1 MGLIA
6 WIIVGLIAGWLAE
19 RLTGRVQGHLTNLIV
34 GVIGAMVGGFL
45 FTGVLGFDYSQGL
58 NLATIV
64 VATVGAIVFL
74 YVLDWFR
81 RRDDRTPYDRR

>member
-1 MGLIA
+1 
-6 WIIVGLIAGWLAE
+6 
-19 RLTGRVQGHLTNLIV
+19 
-34 GVIGAMVGGFL
+34 MVGGFL

-81 RRDDRTPYDRR
+81 RRDDRTRRTTEVVLGLSLGLASGGRGPSKHACTGAPRA